1 MTQRW
6 IEIVIGRLV
15 IDKDL
20 RQKFLTAPRETLL
33 ELVEHGTHLT
43 QSEMAALVAIDA
55 ELWENAARQIDIT
68 SIVNSRKSE

>member
-1 MTQRW
+1 VTQRW

>member
-15 IDKDL
+15 TDKDL
-20 RQKFLTAPRETLL
+20 RQKFLAAPRETLL